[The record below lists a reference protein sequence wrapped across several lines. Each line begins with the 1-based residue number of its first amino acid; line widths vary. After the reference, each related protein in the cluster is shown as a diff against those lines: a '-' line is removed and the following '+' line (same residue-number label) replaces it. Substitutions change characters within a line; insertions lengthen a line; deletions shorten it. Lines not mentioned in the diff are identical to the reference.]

1 MEYNIIS
8 EYVDYIKKTY
18 LSFFRILLKNKY
30 NRSICEKFVN
40 KYIDVRYYNET
51 NYPKIKDILNR
62 VNKELVDVYEDV
74 YTINDEN
81 MLKNIVALF
90 GYILYFDEVYQ
101 VTEDVQLV
109 DALIKDENIKID
121 HDDETKKELRDWYI
135 AYRKNKNK
143 FDGLFESKEFGLLE
157 NQIYRKTYMLKL
169 EQNVKISNLYS
180 EYAIDRSFNTGVINE
195 DKQFIT
201 YIMASNLILTNA
213 KRLDFS
219 RKYIVDLP
227 NSLFSKIKKMNRLF
241 EILNNPLAK
250 KEIIVKLC
258 YNDYI
263 KNRDMITSRINKG
276 YLFAL
281 EIDDN
286 FDGNMDEFVLFP
298 YVLVDE
304 ENEYY
309 DAIMNEKD
317 KIDTKIV
324 RI

>member
-18 LSFFRILLKNKY
+18 LSFFRILLKSKY